1 MPALGGWRGHA
12 SLWPGGRQGVTGG
25 GTASVGLAPL
35 SSLFLPAPLPSDHW
49 YSEVFRALPDLVC
62 HLLPGLAASAGD
74 TGIPAAANSAAD
86 SSPRSSSSFEPGTGP
101 ERETTY
107 IFRPVALKKVT
118 HHPDGVL
125 WPRQN
130 PGGSKQR
137 PVVLLEVQMHPD
149 RRFHRRLA
157 AETFRFLQQH
167 EEVAYLRVLVLLAHR
182 RLALGSGQP
191 PLLRRFLEH
200 DVIWVDLQAL
210 ARRSDLDPQLALLT
224 LPVQKE
230 PDLGPCAQRIL
241 ALRPGLME
249 LILPILSERFQGL
262 SPSQIMATLGIS
274 KDFWRH
280 TRAFQ
285 DILAEGRREGL
296 REGVEQG
303 LEEGRRRE
311 ACTLALR
318 LLDRRCGS
326 LADSVRARIEALNL
340 AQLEELAL
348 ALLDFRGAE
357 DLQAWLEPLES

>member
-1 MPALGGWRGHA
+1 
-12 SLWPGGRQGVTGG
+12 
-25 GTASVGLAPL
+25 
-35 SSLFLPAPLPSDHW
+35 LPSDHW

-62 HLLPGLAASAGD
+62 QLLPGLTASAGD
-74 TGIPAAANSAAD
+74 IAIAANAANPTAD
-86 SSPRSSSSFEPGTGP
+86 SLPSSSTLPRSRSSSTSSLRSEPETEAEP
-101 ERETTY
+101 ETTY

-125 WPRQN
+125 WPRQH
-130 PGGSKQR
+130 PGGSEQR
-137 PVVLLEVQMHPD
+137 PVVILEVQMHAD

-167 EEVAYLRVLVLLAHR
+167 EEVKHLQVLVLLAHR
-182 RLALGSGQP
+182 RLALGASQP
-191 PLLRRFLEH
+191 PLLRRFLER
-200 DVIWVDLQAL
+200 DVTWVDLQAL
-210 ARRSDLDPQLALLT
+210 ARRPELDPQLALLT
-224 LPVQKE
+224 LPVRKE
-230 PDLGPCAQRIL
+230 PDLGPCAQGIL
-241 ALRPGLME
+241 TLRPDLIE

-285 DILAEGRREGL
+285 DILEE
-296 REGVEQG
+296 G

-318 LLDRRCGS
+318 LLERRCGP
-326 LADSVRARIEALNL
+326 LAAATSAQIEALSL
-340 AQLEELAL
+340 PQLEELAL

-357 DLQAWLEPLES
+357 DLRAWLEPLET